1 MSQPTSTTTRPTLTP
16 DISAADMSTQMP
28 ASNRMRSP
36 AAEAAQHNE
45 NETMGITL
53 PSFTPTQESLFL
65 TLGGRALEFYWS
77 SGRDGCP
84 FALNS
89 ALSTLRRSRP
99 DSATSARQPV
109 K

>member
-16 DISAADMSTQMP
+16 DVLAADVSTQMP

-53 PSFTPTQESLFL
+53 SVVHADAESLFL

-77 SGRDGCP
+77 SDRDG
-84 FALNS
+84 S
-89 ALSTLRRSRP
+89 RSP
-99 DSATSARQPV
+99 
-109 K
+109 

>member
-16 DISAADMSTQMP
+16 DVSAADVSTQMP

-53 PSFTPTQESLFL
+53 PSFTPAPGKPVLDAWRQGARVLL
-65 TLGGRALEFYWS
+65 VIGQGRLPVRLE
-77 SGRDGCP
+77 
-84 FALNS
+84 
-89 ALSTLRRSRP
+89 
-99 DSATSARQPV
+99 
-109 K
+109 